1 MPDLLVKLHPLVLRL
16 LEHGQGRWREGR
28 VGKGAD
34 RHPDPGRCGLGL
46 PKDGRTACWA
56 KMHSHLAP
64 AVSSANEFLGRSGNL
79 DAVDR
84 VERIGAEWRASS
96 SLTSQTV
103 TQRGQLR
110 RFARRQS
117 KSATGALGSGHG
129 KSSRFGVVKIRWR
142 GEGQIRATDSLRQRT
157 RTGCGL
163 IQFQARQ
170 TKK

>member
-129 KSSRFGVVKIRWR
+129 KSSRWR
-142 GEGQIRATDSLRQRT
+142 GENTLEGRRADPSHRSLRQRT